1 MPENPNLLRKE
12 ILSTFDAAI
21 VGGGSFQRRIVDLAV
36 DFPISSSSDPK
47 YSQNRHM
54 FSHIIQE
61 LNRKL
66 DKFGF
71 PDQIVHPIDAGFRP
85 LDGFYDGPG
94 CFMRPRIIPLEGH
107 GWGVK
112 SLVSIYEFDGSTAPV
127 DPKVMQVQ
135 RPGGGSSNI
144 KDFKASEVED
154 GTLLSWVTENDA
166 NADGGVRILYDQG
179 PQDPVRSSSFV
190 YTDTYDFYQYYSVQQ
205 PKIVINGALSRDTEG
220 KVALNGNGAKMQL
233 GSNNGN
239 ETVKDFFS
247 SNGTWSLFLV
257 TDFQD
262 YSTATNA
269 NVQVL
274 HFTTSTNGGAN
285 SPRKPVIACNRNNN
299 TLAIAQS
306 TQTVGSNTLGNIF
319 LPTYPGEQLLSC
331 FGHPSARSNI
341 NNLGIINNEAFLD
354 GVERGYEDIRFLGHA
369 FTSKATAV
377 NTETDGTSV
386 GNVIFQPSEVGVT
399 TFLSA
404 LVYSPTYEFYNK
416 DRIERNLIEEF
427 DITFV

>member
-1 MPENPNLLRKE
+1 MAEDPNLLRRD
-12 ILSTFDAAI
+12 ILSTFDPAI
-21 VGGGSFQRRIVDLAV
+21 IGGSSLQRKITDLAV
-36 DFPISSSSDPK
+36 DFPIFFNKSDRF
-47 YSQNRHM
+47 SQNRHM

-71 PDQIVHPIDAGFRP
+71 ADQIVHPIDAGFRP
-85 LDGFYDGPG
+85 LDGFYDDPG
-94 CFMRPRIIPLEGH
+94 CFMLPRIIPFEGH

-112 SLVSIYEFDGSTAPV
+112 SLVSIYEFDGATAPV

-144 KDFKASEVED
+144 KDFKASEVEN

-179 PQDPVRSSSFV
+179 PQDPVRSPSTV
-190 YTDTYDFYQYYSVQQ
+190 YTDTYDFHQYYSVQQ
-205 PKIVINGALSRDTEG
+205 PKIVINGALSRDPQG

-233 GSNNGN
+233 GSNNSN
-239 ETVKDFFS
+239 TIVKDFFS
-247 SNGTWSLFLV
+247 SNGDWSLFFV

-262 YSTATNA
+262 YATATNA
-269 NVQVL
+269 NVQII

-285 SPRKPVIACNRNNN
+285 SPRKPIIACNRSNN

-306 TQTVGSNTLGNIF
+306 TQTVGSNVLGNIF
-319 LPTYPGEQLLSC
+319 LATYPGEQLLSS
-331 FGHPSARSNI
+331 FGNPTSATN
-341 NNLGIINNEAFLD
+341 NNEAFLD
-354 GVERGYEDIRFLGHA
+354 GSPRGYEDIRFLGHA
-369 FTSKATAV
+369 TTDTATAA
-377 NTETDGTSV
+377 NTETDGNSG
-386 GNVIFQPSEVGVT
+386 GNIIFQPSEVGVT

-404 LVYSPTYEFYNK
+404 LVYSPTYEFFNRS
-416 DRIERNLIEEF
+416 RIERNLIEEF
-427 DITFV
+427 DITFVWLSI